1 MLTKNT
7 IVEKMSKNEEETKTF
22 TKKKSEGVNYH
33 WACLTRN
40 AKITLK

>member
-22 TKKKSEGVNYH
+22 TKKKVKE
-33 WACLTRN
+33 L
-40 AKITLK
+40 ITIGPALQEMLK

>member
-22 TKKKSEGVNYH
+22 MKKKVKE
-33 WACLTRN
+33 L
-40 AKITLK
+40 ITIGPALQEMLK